1 MWNSNGNHLLP
12 ASACFSIGDY
22 SGFIANLL
30 FSVHCIGIFLS
41 LRAYFIRWNI
51 TPALWLKF
59 FVPPLL
65 LNYKLSLVRLINIAC
80 QHIPQHFSLLFSTRH
95 YHTSHKFSP
104 AFMNI
109 SLHTLSCPVNSNV
122 LGLQPFCLLDT
133 MPVTLKLLS
142 FSGELASDFSIRHN
156 INMPQIQAM
165 IFSRQRRFFCP
176 NPENN
181 KQQNVCNFMRY
192 HQTFRLH
199 WVS

>member
-1 MWNSNGNHLLP
+1 MRKFVWNSNGNHLLP

-30 FSVHCIGIFLS
+30 LSVYCIGIFPS

-59 FVPPLL
+59 FL

-109 SLHTLSCPVNSNV
+109 LLHTLSCPVNNNV
-122 LGLQPFCLLDT
+122 LGLQPFCLRDT
-133 MPVTLKLLS
+133 NPFASKLPS
-142 FSGELASDFSIRHN
+142 FTGEAS
-156 INMPQIQAM
+156 
-165 IFSRQRRFFCP
+165 
-176 NPENN
+176 
-181 KQQNVCNFMRY
+181 
-192 HQTFRLH
+192 FRLFPTTQY
-199 WVS
+199 